1 MRARKRKEL
10 HDAATETTID
20 GNSLTSDGKH
30 RINPSDPNR
39 LSGSYSKTFAQNV
52 TETISWKLQKGGA
65 PLRLLDLKFE
75 DMKFPNWNDWQEITS
90 RKAQLTA
97 TGSRSRRKS
106 STFQPIRSRA
116 R

>member
-1 MRARKRKEL
+1 MQAERRKEFTL
-10 HDAATETTID
+10 DPAETTID
-20 GNSLTSDGKH
+20 GNSLTSDSKH

-39 LSGSYSKTFAQNV
+39 LSGSYSKTFQNV
-52 TETISWKLQKGGA
+52 TETITWKLQKGGA

-75 DMKFPNWNDWQEITS
+75 DMKFPNWNDWQEISS